1 MDHGPLWRLIP
12 WFYVTE
18 SSHGDRTCAA
28 SALLC
33 ISLEFKRHIEL
44 VNTRKSH
51 DSLLWNCV
59 DCNLERC
66 SGSFHF
72 LDVLLAA
79 KLPSITVS
87 WPAGLEVIGT
97 WQCFQQLFFIKSN
110 AKLAFA
116 IKPVK
121 QHCLSLSML
130 MALLLIAL
138 TDLPIN
144 AVWGLELSFHGP
156 GLQSCVGSNGSKWRV
171 V

>member
-18 SSHGDRTCAA
+18 SSHGDRTCGG

-33 ISLEFKRHIEL
+33 ISLEFKRHIEM
-44 VNTRKSH
+44 VKTQKSH
-51 DSLLWNCV
+51 DMLLSNCVILRRAVVVFTSWMSLLV
-59 DCNLERC
+59 
-66 SGSFHF
+66 
-72 LDVLLAA
+72 A

>member
-33 ISLEFKRHIEL
+33 ISLEFKRHIEM
-44 VNTRKSH
+44 VKTRKSH
-51 DSLLWNCV
+51 DMLLSNCVILRRAVVVFTSWMSLLV
-59 DCNLERC
+59 
-66 SGSFHF
+66 
-72 LDVLLAA
+72 A